1 MKRRI
6 ISAVVA
12 GVMTLGVGG
21 FAYAGNQGVT
31 EEMNH
36 RIFVAES
43 EEKADASMEK
53 TEVSDEQEESGMD
66 VGEALESSEQTEES
80 EGKGSDQKDK
90 KDKKES
96 KGAEKSEKTTK
107 GSEDKKTSDREN
119 SSSSSSDSNRPASK
133 PSGNSG
139 NSSSG
144 STGKPNNTPSSKPN
158 DKPSGGSGQS
168 ENKPSKPSHTHRWT
182 AQTTVVHHPATGHNE
197 QVLVKE
203 AWMEY
208 KPIYETVA
216 VEICGNCGADCTSD
230 PSGHIKEHMMNGTGQ
245 YGTHTEYIQ
254 KQTGTETIA
263 HPAEYETRWVQD
275 SAAWD
280 ETVVTGYTCSCGA
293 TK

>member
-6 ISAVVA
+6 ISAAVA

-43 EEKADASMEK
+43 EEKADASMEE

-80 EGKGSDQKDK
+80 EEKGSDKKDK

-96 KGAEKSEKTTK
+96 KEAEKSEKTTK
-107 GSEDKKTSDREN
+107 GSADKRTSDREN
-119 SSSSSSDSNRPASK
+119 SSSSSSDSNRPASR

-168 ENKPSKPSHTHRWT
+168 ENKPSKPPHTHSWT
-182 AQTTVVHHPATGHNE
+182 AQTTVVRHPATGHNE

-216 VEICGNCGADCTSD
+216 INICNGCNADITGNESSHNKSHAVAGE
-230 PSGHIKEHMMNGTGQ
+230 PGGW
-245 YGTHTEYIQ
+245 HTEYIQ
-254 KQTGTETIA
+254 KQTGTETIS